1 MKQIK
6 SILQLLVEE
15 DQLIKRYNAMV
26 ASVEMF
32 EDIDRDDLADEFLKK
47 AKDAWLD
54 VEICRKELADV
65 LDLIREEA

>member
-1 MKQIK
+1 MNQIK

-32 EDIDRDDLADEFLKK
+32 EDIDQDDLADSFTKR
-47 AKDAWLD
+47 AKDVWLD

-65 LDLIREEA
+65 IDLIREEA

>member
-6 SILQLLVEE
+6 SILQLLIEE

-65 LDLIREEA
+65 LDLIREEV